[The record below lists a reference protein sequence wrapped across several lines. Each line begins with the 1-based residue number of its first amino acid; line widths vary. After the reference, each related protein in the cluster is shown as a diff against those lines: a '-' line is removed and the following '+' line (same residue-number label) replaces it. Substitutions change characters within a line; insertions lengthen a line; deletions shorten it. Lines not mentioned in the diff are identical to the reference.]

1 LCYLYNVKAS
11 LRSLPLVILL
21 TVTSSIFAA
30 PKPEV
35 IRKMWSS
42 YFTPVEK
49 PVVQAKT
56 ESKIVTLGR
65 ELFYEK
71 GLSVS
76 GDRSCNDCHDLQKY
90 GTNGSA
96 ALEARKEGKLR
107 RDVPSL
113 YNLEGMIL
121 MGWDGATKDLRTKT
135 AHTLTNP
142 EECGFEKDEDV
153 VKTLQSLPGYEDKF
167 RKAFSD
173 ANTITFDY
181 TVEALVKF
189 QEGLVTSSP
198 FDAFLLGN
206 NEALSEKQLE
216 GALLFEQ
223 KNCSACHTGSAI
235 GGQMIQIAGII
246 QPWPNQNDLGHFEV
260 SGNSAHKMG
269 FRVPPLRNVT
279 ETAPYFHDH
288 SARSLLRAIRDISLR
303 EQGLY
308 LTFDEILSLEAFLK
322 SFTGE
327 IPTEY
332 IQPREGVAKVELND
346 SE

>member
-1 LCYLYNVKAS
+1 MFYVNAFKSS
-11 LRSLPLVILL
+11 LLLLILITAKSSLVA
-21 TVTSSIFAA
+21 T

-42 YFTPVEK
+42 YFTPVNK
-49 PVVQAKT
+49 PDFQKKE
-56 ESKIVTLGR
+56 ESQVVTLGR

-71 GLSVS
+71 GLSVV
-76 GDRSCNDCHDLQKY
+76 GNRSCNDCHDLQKY
-90 GTNGSA
+90 GTNGPA
-96 ALEARKEGKLR
+96 VIEARKEGKLR

-121 MGWDGATKDLRTKT
+121 MGWDGATKDLHSKT

-142 EECGFEKDEDV
+142 EECGFKNKENV
-153 VKTLQSLPGYEDKF
+153 VQKLQSLPGYEEKF
-167 RKAFSD
+167 QKAFPDSKS
-173 ANTITFDY
+173 ITFDN

-198 FDAFLLGN
+198 FDDFLLGN
-206 NEALSEKQLE
+206 NDALTEKQLA
-216 GALLFEQ
+216 GALIFEQ

-246 QPWPNQNDLGHFEV
+246 QPWPNQSDLGHFEV
-260 SGNSAHKMG
+260 SGNAAHKMG

-303 EQGLY
+303 EQGHY
-308 LTFDEILSLEAFLK
+308 LTFDEILSLEAFMK
-322 SFTGE
+322 SFKGE

-332 IQPREGVAKVELND
+332 IRPREGVAKVDGE
-346 SE
+346 